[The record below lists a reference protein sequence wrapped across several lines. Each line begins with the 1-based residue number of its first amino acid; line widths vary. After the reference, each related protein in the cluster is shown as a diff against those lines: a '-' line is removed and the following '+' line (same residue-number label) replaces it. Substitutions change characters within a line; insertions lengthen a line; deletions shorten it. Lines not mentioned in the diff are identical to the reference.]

1 LRPLSELDI
10 LARAFSKTADVSLHF
25 HFVPALH
32 CRRPSSLPHPHFRHS
47 LHPPANHS
55 STTTFILV
63 SLVIFTTNMPAA
75 LTTNVDQR
83 LLRTTKFPPEFN
95 AKVDLNKVNVQL
107 IKAWVSDE
115 IAKILKS
122 EDDVVTELV
131 SNHLEQSR
139 YVSTVAEIWI
149 MKRSCVLMERA
160 AKHKRASDPADRLPR
175 QRCGNLL
182 PSVMEIVS
190 ECTRQPSRCA

>member
-1 LRPLSELDI
+1 
-10 LARAFSKTADVSLHF
+10 
-25 HFVPALH
+25 
-32 CRRPSSLPHPHFRHS
+32 
-47 LHPPANHS
+47 
-55 STTTFILV
+55 
-63 SLVIFTTNMPAA
+63 MPAA

-139 YVSTVAEIWI
+139 YVSAVGGT
-149 MKRSCVLMERA
+149 
-160 AKHKRASDPADRLPR
+160 
-175 QRCGNLL
+175 
-182 PSVMEIVS
+182 
-190 ECTRQPSRCA
+190 

>member
-1 LRPLSELDI
+1 VSPVI
-10 LARAFSKTADVSLHF
+10 L
-25 HFVPALH
+25 
-32 CRRPSSLPHPHFRHS
+32 
-47 LHPPANHS
+47 
-55 STTTFILV
+55 
-63 SLVIFTTNMPAA
+63 TTNMPAA

-139 YVSTVAEIWI
+139 YVSAVGGT
-149 MKRSCVLMERA
+149 
-160 AKHKRASDPADRLPR
+160 
-175 QRCGNLL
+175 
-182 PSVMEIVS
+182 
-190 ECTRQPSRCA
+190 